1 MDTKLYEASL
11 MEFLSVEVT
20 SSLATFEYVTTP
32 SGGGLEDRVNVDVEN
47 WD

>member
-1 MDTKLYEASL
+1 MNTKLYEASL

-20 SSLATFEYVTTP
+20 SSFATSEDVSTP
-32 SGGGLEDRVNVDVEN
+32 KGLDRLESVETN

>member
-1 MDTKLYEASL
+1 MNKQYYEAPQ
-11 MEFLSVEVT
+11 MELLSVEVT